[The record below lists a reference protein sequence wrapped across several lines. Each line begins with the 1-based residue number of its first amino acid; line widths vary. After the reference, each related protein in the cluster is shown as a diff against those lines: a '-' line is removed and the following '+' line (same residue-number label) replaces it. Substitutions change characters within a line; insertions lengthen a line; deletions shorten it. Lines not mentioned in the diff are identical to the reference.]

1 MAFKAG
7 QLLHSPLP
15 FLSIPFLLE
24 PIGCG
29 LFLLLQ
35 AVDLD
40 LIQCERLDG
49 FDACYLFNIHKKTP
63 CPVFTQVQG
72 FLSSD
77 AEVSGKTTLRSVS
90 RKLTNVKSL
99 ELEMNLEAARGN

>member
-1 MAFKAG
+1 VAVKTG
-7 QLLHSPLP
+7 QLLYSPLP
-15 FLSIPFLLE
+15 LLSVPFLLE
-24 PIGCG
+24 PISCG
-29 LFLLLQ
+29 IFLLLQ
-35 AVDLD
+35 AVDLG
-40 LIQCERLDG
+40 LIRCERLDG
-49 FDACYLFNIHKKTP
+49 FDACYLCNFHKKTP